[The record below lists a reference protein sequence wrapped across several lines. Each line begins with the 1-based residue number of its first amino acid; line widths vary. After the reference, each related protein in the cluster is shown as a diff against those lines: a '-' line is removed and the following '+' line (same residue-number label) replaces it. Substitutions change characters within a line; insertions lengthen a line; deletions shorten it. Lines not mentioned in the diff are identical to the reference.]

1 MGEFLERIQSASPV
15 EDPDR
20 TLEAVRA
27 VFYAMMQGT
36 DEHGCREVA
45 ALLPEE
51 LETIWKPALFTCLR
65 DHRSSD
71 GPPREADF
79 VERVRRHVPD
89 LEPEEV
95 ERLTRAVLDGL
106 VPRLSEEAREKL
118 LGKAP
123 EEMVGD
129 AAG

>member
-1 MGEFLERIQSASPV
+1 MGEFLERIQSASPA

-65 DHRSSD
+65 DHRSAD
-71 GPPREADF
+71 GPPPDADF

-106 VPRLSEEAREKL
+106 VPRLSPEARERL
-118 LGKAP
+118 LGEAP
-123 EEMVGD
+123 GELVGD